1 MHAFFDVMMNKVF
14 YILSSLLLLTSC
26 AEQYNIAGNSTLPC
40 LDGKVLYLRV
50 SNDDGQKQQ
59 HKKNSVQQET
69 VMICLDSCKVIHGQF
84 RFEGDVD
91 SAMMAMLYTGND
103 CVMPLVLESGKLNIQ
118 VDKATQRVSG
128 SPLNEKL
135 YSFFKKR
142 TRLDREMWELQ
153 QATMR
158 MMREGCSPVEIQ
170 RKMGKKTK
178 QLAQRTEE
186 LETKFVMDNYN
197 NVLGPGYFRLLC
209 SQFPSPIMT
218 DQIRCILK
226 SAPTQFLN
234 DPFVR
239 CYMQQAE
246 MRMSVQ
252 SGIESIAEP

>member
-142 TRLDREMWELQ
+142 TRLDHEMWELQ

-158 MMREGCSPVEIQ
+158 MMREECSPVEIQ

-186 LETKFVMDNYN
+186 LETQFVMDNYN

-218 DQIRCILK
+218 DQIRRILK

-246 MRMSVQ
+246 MRMAVQ